1 MNDDYETS
9 RLMLIVQSYFSEKIA
24 FYKKNDKYYV
34 EINGRKTN
42 VLLTSN
48 YKDVVMNLYLES
60 GKVDPRAMDTIKSL
74 ME

>member
-24 FYKKNDKYYV
+24 FYKKNDKHYI

-60 GKVDPRAMDTIKSL
+60 GKVDPRAMDIIKSL

>member
-24 FYKKNDKYYV
+24 FYKKNDKHYI